1 MAGRASIPSLR
12 ASRRRLLGQGSGA
25 EGAAPVLTVKPPA
38 GPCNAP
44 IPWHRDSAPTPGGL
58 GEATA
63 GIPMSVLR
71 AVHGAAAPRAA
82 RAHGTA
88 VAPPAVGATLLQ
100 FVPAWGSDDGG
111 GRWRAEGFAWGGKLL
126 GGGRGAG
133 AGSLNGS
140 PQRLGPQCCSCGAGA
155 SRTQGDAL
163 MVRSALGPGPVLGML
178 VPGPELRPVGVSPA
192 LSVQHPPAMPGAK
205 FSSKHSGGEGGEA
218 ARVAFC
224 RAAGDWGTGAQ

>member
-1 MAGRASIPSLR
+1 MGQVPLPFGSLTKILCLAEPTGPSVAVHPGADPRDEPRRRPGAPDPHGPMAGRASIPLLR
-12 ASRRRLLGQGSGA
+12 ARRRRLLGQGSGA

-63 GIPMSVLR
+63 GIPASVLR

-100 FVPAWGSDDGG
+100 FVPAWGRDNGG
-111 GRWRAEGFAWGGKLL
+111 GRWRAEGFAWGANCWEGD
-126 GGGRGAG
+126 GAQG
-133 AGSLNGS
+133 
-140 PQRLGPQCCSCGAGA
+140 LGPSMAPPKGW
-155 SRTQGDAL
+155 
-163 MVRSALGPGPVLGML
+163 VPSAA
-178 VPGPELRPVGVSPA
+178 PVGWGHPA
-192 LSVQHPPAMPGAK
+192 PRAMP
-205 FSSKHSGGEGGEA
+205 
-218 ARVAFC
+218 
-224 RAAGDWGTGAQ
+224 